1 MNFRDYDCI
10 VDGTI
15 EQCIEEIEVGD
26 LEDHIYYGPQADIM
40 EKLTRFNTRYGAD
53 LEITKTFKWKRGSY
67 DRVAELMM
75 RGLGF
80 RRRPSG
86 MYNYL

>member
-40 EKLTRFNTRYGAD
+40 EKLILKLIKKF
-53 LEITKTFKWKRGSY
+53 IVQF
-67 DRVAELMM
+67 
-75 RGLGF
+75 
-80 RRRPSG
+80 
-86 MYNYL
+86 